1 MCKSLTNYFPRNN
14 DFLVTYFGKT
24 QNIIPFKIMSDNNT
38 LRTNI
43 LTALDEWTRLDAA
56 TREDSFIDVD
66 LTDGSVKF
74 IDADELIKYDLEDP
88 SQRLSFFTINPWDI
102 ADYNESTQSF
112 SFRQDE
118 VEEAINNAISLQ
130 AEFSE
135 A

>member
-1 MCKSLTNYFPRNN
+1 
-14 DFLVTYFGKT
+14 
-24 QNIIPFKIMSDNNT
+24 MSDNNS

-43 LTALDEWTRLDAA
+43 LNALDEWTRLDAA
-56 TREDSFIDVD
+56 TREDAFIDVD

-74 IDADELIKYDLEDP
+74 IDADELIKFDLEDP

-102 ADYNESTQSF
+102 ADYDETAQSI

-118 VEEAINNAISLQ
+118 VEEAIKNAISLQ
-130 AEFSE
+130 AEFTE

>member
-1 MCKSLTNYFPRNN
+1 
-14 DFLVTYFGKT
+14 
-24 QNIIPFKIMSDNNT
+24 MSDNNS

-43 LTALDEWTRLDAA
+43 LNALDEWTRLDAA
-56 TREDSFIDVD
+56 TREDAFIDVD

-88 SQRLSFFTINPWDI
+88 SQRLSFYTINPWDI
-102 ADYNESTQSF
+102 ADYDETAQSF

-118 VEEAINNAISLQ
+118 VEEAIKNALSLEV
-130 AEFSE
+130 EFNE

>member
-1 MCKSLTNYFPRNN
+1 
-14 DFLVTYFGKT
+14 
-24 QNIIPFKIMSDNNT
+24 MSDNNS

-43 LTALDEWTRLDAA
+43 LNALDEWTRLDAA
-56 TREDSFIDVD
+56 TREDAFIDVD

-74 IDADELIKYDLEDP
+74 IDADELIKFDLEDP

-102 ADYNESTQSF
+102 ADYDETAQSF

-118 VEEAINNAISLQ
+118 VEEAIKNALSLKSEF
-130 AEFSE
+130 AE

>member
-1 MCKSLTNYFPRNN
+1 
-14 DFLVTYFGKT
+14 
-24 QNIIPFKIMSDNNT
+24 MSDNNT

-43 LTALDEWTRLDAA
+43 LTALDEWTHLDAA

-74 IDADELIKYDLEDP
+74 IDADELIKYDLEAP

-102 ADYNESTQSF
+102 ADYDESTQYF

-118 VEEAINNAISLQ
+118 VEEAINNAVSLRT
-130 AEFSE
+130 EFV
-135 A
+135 

>member
-1 MCKSLTNYFPRNN
+1 
-14 DFLVTYFGKT
+14 
-24 QNIIPFKIMSDNNT
+24 MSDNNS

-43 LTALDEWTRLDAA
+43 LNALDEWTRLDAA
-56 TREDSFIDVD
+56 TREDAFIDVD

-74 IDADELIKYDLEDP
+74 IDADELIKFDLEDP

-102 ADYNESTQSF
+102 ADYDEAAQSF

-118 VEEAINNAISLQ
+118 VEEAIKNALSLE
-130 AEFSE
+130 AEFNE

>member
-1 MCKSLTNYFPRNN
+1 MT
-14 DFLVTYFGKT
+14 
-24 QNIIPFKIMSDNNT
+24 DNT
-38 LRTNI
+38 SLRTNI

-102 ADYNESTQSF
+102 ADYATSPHNLSPSVRTK
-112 SFRQDE
+112 
-118 VEEAINNAISLQ
+118 
-130 AEFSE
+130 
-135 A
+135 

>member
-1 MCKSLTNYFPRNN
+1 MA
-14 DFLVTYFGKT
+14 
-24 QNIIPFKIMSDNNT
+24 DNT
-38 LRTNI
+38 SLRTNI

-88 SQRLSFFTINPWDI
+88 SMRLSLFTINPWDI
-102 ADYNESTQSF
+102 ADYDESSQSF
-112 SFRQDE
+112 SFRQEE
-118 VEEAINNAISLQ
+118 VEEAINNALSLR
-130 AEFSE
+130 AEFTE

>member
-1 MCKSLTNYFPRNN
+1 
-14 DFLVTYFGKT
+14 
-24 QNIIPFKIMSDNNT
+24 MSDNNS

-43 LTALDEWTRLDAA
+43 LNALDKWTRLDAA
-56 TREDSFIDVD
+56 TREDACIDFD

-88 SQRLSFFTINPWDI
+88 SQHLSFYTINPWDI
-102 ADYNESTQSF
+102 ADYDESAQSF

-118 VEEAINNAISLQ
+118 VEEAIKNALSLET
-130 AEFSE
+130 EFNE

>member
-1 MCKSLTNYFPRNN
+1 
-14 DFLVTYFGKT
+14 
-24 QNIIPFKIMSDNNT
+24 MSDNNT

-56 TREDSFIDVD
+56 AREDSFIDVD

-88 SQRLSFFTINPWDI
+88 SMRLSFFTINPWDF
-102 ADYNESTQSF
+102 ADYDESSQSF

-118 VEEAINNAISLQ
+118 VEEAINNAVSLR
-130 AEFSE
+130 AEFTE

>member
-1 MCKSLTNYFPRNN
+1 MT
-14 DFLVTYFGKT
+14 
-24 QNIIPFKIMSDNNT
+24 DNT
-38 LRTNI
+38 SLRTNI

-88 SQRLSFFTINPWDI
+88 SQRLPFFTINPWDI

>member
-1 MCKSLTNYFPRNN
+1 MT
-14 DFLVTYFGKT
+14 
-24 QNIIPFKIMSDNNT
+24 DNT
-38 LRTNI
+38 SLRTNI
-43 LTALDEWTRLDAA
+43 LTALDGWTRLDAA

-102 ADYNESTQSF
+102 ADYDETAQSF

-118 VEEAINNAISLQ
+118 VEEAIKNALSLE
-130 AEFSE
+130 AEFNE

>member
-1 MCKSLTNYFPRNN
+1 
-14 DFLVTYFGKT
+14 
-24 QNIIPFKIMSDNNT
+24 MSDNNS

-43 LTALDEWTRLDAA
+43 LNALDEWTRLDAA
-56 TREDSFIDVD
+56 TREDAFIDVD

-74 IDADELIKYDLEDP
+74 IDADELIKFDLEDP

-102 ADYNESTQSF
+102 ADYDEAAQSF

-118 VEEAINNAISLQ
+118 VEEAIKNALSLQ
-130 AEFSE
+130 AEFAE

>member
-1 MCKSLTNYFPRNN
+1 
-14 DFLVTYFGKT
+14 
-24 QNIIPFKIMSDNNT
+24 MSDNNL

-43 LTALDEWTRLDAA
+43 LNALDEWMRLDAA
-56 TREDSFIDVD
+56 TREDAFIDVD

-102 ADYNESTQSF
+102 ADYDETAQSF
-112 SFRQDE
+112 SFRQEE
-118 VEEAINNAISLQ
+118 VEEAIKNALSLQ
-130 AEFSE
+130 SEFTE

>member
-1 MCKSLTNYFPRNN
+1 
-14 DFLVTYFGKT
+14 
-24 QNIIPFKIMSDNNT
+24 MSDNNS

-43 LTALDEWTRLDAA
+43 LNALDEWTRLDAA
-56 TREDSFIDVD
+56 TREDAFIDVD

-74 IDADELIKYDLEDP
+74 IDADELIKFDLEDP

-102 ADYNESTQSF
+102 ADYDETAQSF

-118 VEEAINNAISLQ
+118 VEEAIKNALSLQ
-130 AEFSE
+130 AEFAE

>member
-1 MCKSLTNYFPRNN
+1 
-14 DFLVTYFGKT
+14 
-24 QNIIPFKIMSDNNT
+24 MSDNNS

-43 LTALDEWTRLDAA
+43 LNALDEWTRLDAA
-56 TREDSFIDVD
+56 TREDAFIDVD

-88 SQRLSFFTINPWDI
+88 SQRLSFYTINPWDI
-102 ADYNESTQSF
+102 ADYDEAAQSF

-118 VEEAINNAISLQ
+118 VEEAIKNALSLE
-130 AEFSE
+130 AEFNE

>member
-1 MCKSLTNYFPRNN
+1 
-14 DFLVTYFGKT
+14 
-24 QNIIPFKIMSDNNT
+24 MSDNNT